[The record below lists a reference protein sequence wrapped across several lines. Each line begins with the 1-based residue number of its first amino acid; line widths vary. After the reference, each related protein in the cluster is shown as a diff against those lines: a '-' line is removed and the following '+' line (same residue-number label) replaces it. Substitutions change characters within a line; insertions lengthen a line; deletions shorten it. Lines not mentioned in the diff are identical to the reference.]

1 MAELTVT
8 SGAGATPPGAV
19 PHEALAGALRLVLA
33 DFREMPGLK
42 LTEVEA
48 ARFWGF
54 DPALCHEVLSTLVD
68 RGYLVRGR
76 GGLVVRGY

>member
-1 MAELTVT
+1 MAEPTVT
-8 SGAGATPPGAV
+8 SDAGAALPGAV
-19 PHEALAGALRLVLA
+19 PHDALTGALRLVLA

-54 DPALCHEVLSTLVD
+54 DPTLCHAVLSTLVD